1 MSSEIELSFY
11 IVGRDGRKFGPM
23 EIKAR
28 ENDYFEDVAKA
39 AAKALKMKYNVP
51 LSSRVVITDTSFK
64 AISPRKNGEPKT
76 VKEVLE
82 EVRASTFYVV
92 SEDLFG

>member
-1 MSSEIELSFY
+1 LSSEIELSFY

>member
-1 MSSEIELSFY
+1 
-11 IVGRDGRKFGPM
+11 M

>member
-1 MSSEIELSFY
+1 MPSEIELSFY
-11 IVGRDGRKFGPM
+11 IVGRDGRKYGPM
-23 EIKAR
+23 EIKAK

-51 LSSRVVITDTSFK
+51 ISSRVVITDTSFRGV
-64 AISPRKNGEPKT
+64 PLRKNGEPKT

-82 EVRASTFYVV
+82 EIRASTFYIV
-92 SEDLFG
+92 SEDVFG